1 MPEQSATVFLN
12 KVDDKTESTGAF
24 NIYVTDA
31 PMEDVT
37 QSQGFKPKGST
48 ITYVSGTRKDNVAQ
62 GLLYLIDQKTG
73 KPLKELSQ
81 KEKNIWKKMPQGTP
95 LPGFAF
101 TDREIIDQKTKQPLQ
116 NFFWVT
122 NG

>member
-1 MPEQSATVFLN
+1 MPDQSATVYLN

-95 LPGFAF
+95 LPGFSF
-101 TDREIIDQKTKQPLQ
+101 TDREIVDQKTGEPLK

>member
-1 MPEQSATVFLN
+1 MAEQNATVYLN

-37 QSQGFKPKGST
+37 QSKGFKPKGSN

-62 GLLYLIDQKTG
+62 GLLYLIDQKT
-73 KPLKELSQ
+73 KQPIKKLPQ

-95 LPGFAF
+95 LPGFSF
-101 TDREIIDQKTKQPLQ
+101 TDREIVDQKTGEPIK